1 MTVHRANQRGARR
14 TGRSLPAAKP
24 LWRGALAAALL
35 AFGAQTALADDE
47 WKDGIPPG
55 SIATSLPNNGDPG
68 GIRKW
73 LSERGLTYSFIYT
86 GEVLGNVA
94 GGLKRGAVYQGRLE
108 TQVNADLDK
117 MLGFKGLSFFTNAF
131 QIHGSGGVRRDLVG
145 NLATISSIEALPTT
159 RLSELW
165 LEQKFL
171 NDTFSVRFGQL
182 IADSDFFISDT
193 STFFMNS
200 GWPSIEAGDL
210 PSGGPSY
217 PFAAPGIRLKYE
229 PTKQI
234 TLLAAVY
241 NGDPAGPGPEEPEIK
256 NRHGVNFRVQDPP
269 LVMGE
274 AQYKYNQDKAS
285 TGLAGIVR
293 VGFWHHFGEFNSQRF
308 DSNGLSLANPLGSGI
323 PARLRGET
331 GIYGVIDQQ
340 IYRPA
345 GGGPDSGVGVFS
357 RVAVAPSDRNLAEFY
372 LDGGIVFSGMLPQR
386 PDDKFGATFIYTQ
399 ISRDAAA
406 LDRDTVFFTG
416 IAQPIRDYELTL
428 ALAYQ
433 AQIIPG
439 WTLQPEFQYIIHPGG
454 HVADPNSAVPG
465 AAIKDAAVFALRTTV
480 KY

>member
-1 MTVHRANQRGARR
+1 MKARSERRAPRLN
-14 TGRSLPAAKP
+14 RSTHVWSP
-24 LWRGALAAALL
+24 LWLGALTAALL
-35 AFGAQTALADDE
+35 ALSAQTALADDG

-55 SIATSLPNNGDPG
+55 SIAGSLPNNGDP

-86 GEVLGNVA
+86 GEVLGNVS

-108 TQVNADLDK
+108 AQVNADLEK
-117 MLGFKGLSFFTNAF
+117 MLGFKGLGFFANAF
-131 QIHGSGGVRRDLVG
+131 QIHGTGGVRRDLVG
-145 NLATISSIEALPTT
+145 NFTTISSIEALATT

-171 NDTFSVRFGQL
+171 GDTFSVRFGQL

-193 STFFMNS
+193 SAFFMNS

-229 PTKQI
+229 PTNQI
-234 TLLAAVY
+234 TLLAAIY
-241 NGDPAGPGPEEPEIK
+241 NGDPAGPGPQEPEIK

-269 LVMGE
+269 LLMGE
-274 AQYKYNQDKAS
+274 AQYKYNQDKAA

-293 VGFWHHFGEFNSQRF
+293 VGFWHHFGEFDSQRF
-308 DSNGLSLANPLGSGI
+308 DSNGLSLANPLGNGV
-323 PARLRGET
+323 PALLRGET
-331 GIYGVIDQQ
+331 GIYGIIDQQ

-345 GGGPDSGVGVFS
+345 GGGPDSGVSVFS
-357 RVAVAPSDRNLAEFY
+357 RVAVAPSDRDMAEFY

-406 LDRDTVFFTG
+406 LDRDRAFFTG
-416 IAQPIRDYELTL
+416 VAQPIRDYELTL